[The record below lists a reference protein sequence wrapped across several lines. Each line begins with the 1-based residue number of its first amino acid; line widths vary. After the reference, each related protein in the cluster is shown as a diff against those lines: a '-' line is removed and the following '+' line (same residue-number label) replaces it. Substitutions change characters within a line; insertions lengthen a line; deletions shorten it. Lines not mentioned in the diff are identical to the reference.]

1 MHANNDAHCIQA
13 VQPSYANTPP
23 LVIHKNTHT
32 LREKVFISQKPHMI
46 RIQKHPICV
55 FKDLNFRSDAQ
66 FVSDQPQVVS
76 SKSMSNKPTDGLIKW
91 TVRD

>member
-1 MHANNDAHCIQA
+1 MMHT
-13 VQPSYANTPP
+13 VFRPSSHHMQ
-23 LVIHKNTHT
+23 IHHRLSFTNTHT